1 MEKETEY
8 ARSITKLTDH
18 DHEALIRYY
27 KSLKPEER
35 TSVHDLQ
42 TEISR
47 KNFRSD
53 RPRTGGYYYA
63 TFLLAIKEYVRAQS
77 RSILTMG
84 MTPKAAARIDRLR
97 ATAKAAQKAREPSNA
112 TIIVK
117 KRRKMIARW
126 REEGKSWF
134 AIKGLL
140 HEKYGEAISHTSL
153 ITHFN
158 K

>member
-53 RPRTGGYYYA
+53 RPRTGGYS
-63 TFLLAIKEYVRAQS
+63 TLRSCWRS
-77 RSILTMG
+77 RSTCG
-84 MTPKAAARIDRLR
+84 RR
-97 ATAKAAQKAREPSNA
+97 ADP
-112 TIIVK
+112 
-117 KRRKMIARW
+117 
-126 REEGKSWF
+126 F
-134 AIKGLL
+134 
-140 HEKYGEAISHTSL
+140 
-153 ITHFN
+153 
-158 K
+158 